1 MKKTILITL
10 AIANLLLA
18 TENNESQYSFRAE
31 SNWDT
36 GKELLYLINKKTN
49 EEKKIL
55 EIEDVQAA
63 SNTCDFEETVTFTKE
78 GNLIATYACDGLNLS
93 SADNVRYVF
102 STNGK
107 FIKKMK

>member
-18 TENNESQYSFRAE
+18 TDNNESQYSFRAE

-49 EEKKIL
+49 EEK
-55 EIEDVQAA
+55 
-63 SNTCDFEETVTFTKE
+63 
-78 GNLIATYACDGLNLS
+78 
-93 SADNVRYVF
+93 RY
-102 STNGK
+102 
-107 FIKKMK
+107 